1 MVKHSPQILA
11 SKERAT
17 TPLPSLLACD
27 ILASTSFK
35 PPASYATSSLLTVSF
50 FLVLLC
56 YQQRVF
62 HCFFFQQ
69 FLDLVCLKASLFCVH
84 GSGMLWT
91 QNVSTFVEINRLRI
105 HSSICRGRER
115 INLSICVPKILS
127 DIIIITVLWLIVYV
141 RI

>member
-91 QNVSTFVEINRLRI
+91 QNVSTLIGEMNRLRVNL
-105 HSSICRGRER
+105 SIGRGRNR
-115 INLSICVPKILS
+115 INLSICVPKIL
-127 DIIIITVLWLIVYV
+127 
-141 RI
+141 